1 MGLVNHMRLSTLCQ
15 TKMEHA
21 LYATDLFLYQ
31 RIKRIFQHWEI
42 MRKKVTDN
50 AFPGKYY
57 LRTTSGNPSL
67 EFVDALIHGCDYGYI
82 GDDENA
88 TVLYDDGA
96 WSNSDNNVVTFWQL
110 SHTKCGI
117 IITAN
122 TLCEVL
128 KLKENELTEAM
139 IEDVKKYWCIKDL
152 AVTRK
157 EDNF

>member
-1 MGLVNHMRLSTLCQ
+1 MKQG
-15 TKMEHA
+15 
-21 LYATDLFLYQ
+21 
-31 RIKRIFQHWEI
+31 
-42 MRKKVTDN
+42 
-50 AFPGKYY
+50 GKYY

-110 SHTKCGI
+110 SHTKMRNYHHSQYVVRG
-117 IITAN
+117 
-122 TLCEVL
+122 V

-157 EDNF
+157 EYNF